1 MEDKAANIVKK
12 QEMRQSMKER
22 NKDIEVEDCE
32 INLDD
37 K

>member
-12 QEMRQSMKER
+12 QEMRQSMREK
-22 NKDIEVEDCE
+22 KQDLDVIDCE
-32 INLDD
+32 INDD